1 MIIIATDFI
10 IINEWMTFLIGVVVA
25 IVTAYTTM
33 RAQGKIAYPAAW
45 VEDGKA
51 KIANGEKRIKQLTEN
66 IVIAQD
72 VLAVTGNISAQ
83 ELGVIFAF
91 AADRANQIGGYTMK
105 DAQDVGIMLVEAA
118 KSK

>member
-1 MIIIATDFI
+1 MAINFVVM
-10 IINEWMTFLIGVVVA
+10 NEWLTFLIGAVVA
-25 IVTAYTTM
+25 IVAAYGTM
-33 RAQGKIAYPAAW
+33 RAQGKITYPAAW
-45 VEDGKA
+45 VEDGRA
-51 KIANGEKRIKQLTEN
+51 KIAEGEKQIKQLTKN
-66 IVIAQD
+66 NVIAQD

-91 AADRANQIGGYTMK
+91 ATDRANQEGGYTMK